1 MLVAALDPQ
10 PSRRRKLPEI
20 LASEWLS
27 GMSPLVPA
35 PRLKAGGA
43 AAAGGPSSA
52 AGHKRK
58 AEEAPPSGGV
68 PRRVSGGASSLPSIA
83 EAAHE
88 GGGGPSAVGDVGFPP
103 GAAPAATDERKLS
116 DPSTYEAG
124 MSGSLSSGA
133 GDDDAAEAAAAAPA
147 GGGVGGGSGGGPRD
161 SREENRVSMVR
172 DVATALDEL
181 GVPYSIVHGELS
193 LHPTAAA
200 AAGSGSASGSA
211 TATPRAPP
219 DPNPEP
225 PEPT

>member
-1 MLVAALDPQ
+1 LDVLVAALDPQ
-10 PSRRRKLPEI
+10 PSRRRKLPDI

-35 PRLKAGGA
+35 PRLKAGAA

-88 GGGGPSAVGDVGFPP
+88 GGGGPSVPGDVGFPP

-133 GDDDAAEAAAAAPA
+133 GDDDAAEAAAVAPA
-147 GGGVGGGSGGGPRD
+147 GGGGAGPRD